1 MTDFDLC
8 VQALEQ
14 KGIEYEIL
22 SSEGSIFQVKAD
34 TYGKPTSFFF
44 YWKNGQAFN
53 IED

>member
-53 IED
+53 ID